1 MLQKLILI
9 ALAGGLGTLARY
21 GLAGL
26 VQRWAG
32 AGFPWGTVAVNAIGC
47 FLFGIIWALGSGRL
61 ALSPEVRV
69 IVLVGFMGAFTTFST
84 YVSETG
90 QMLANSQWLLAGGN
104 IMLQNVVGLALFFA
118 GLAMVRWTCN

>member
-32 AGFPWGTVAVNAIGC
+32 SGFPWGTLAVNAIGC
-47 FLFGIIWALGSGRL
+47 FLFGIIWPLASERL

-84 YVSETG
+84 YIWETG

-104 IMLQNVVGLALFFA
+104 IVLQNAVGLALFFA
-118 GLAMVRWTCN
+118 GAAMVRWTCN

>member
-26 VQRWAG
+26 AQRWTG
-32 AGFPWGTVAVNAIGC
+32 SGFPWGTLTVNAIGC
-47 FLFGIIWALGSGRL
+47 FLFGIILALSSERL
-61 ALSPEVRV
+61 ALSGQLRV
-69 IVLVGFMGAFTTFST
+69 IMLVGFMGAFTTFST

-90 QMLANSQWLLAGGN
+90 QMMENSQWLLAGGN
-104 IMLQNVVGLALFFA
+104 ILLQNALGLALFFA
-118 GLAMVRWTCN
+118 GMAMVRWTCN